1 MFFTATTQ
9 PRMNSP
15 HFTAVDRSV
24 QRFINQTLAASNRS
38 GVTYSQDDSHYR
50 LELDMPGIA
59 KDQLSIAI
67 EDKQVRIQSKE
78 GAARQYRV
86 AYEFAQEID
95 ASRSQ
100 ATMEHGVLT
109 LKLAKLQPVNKASE
123 LNIQ

>member
-1 MFFTATTQ
+1 MFFTATAQ
-9 PRMNSP
+9 PRMNP
-15 HFTAVDRSV
+15 QAYAAVDRSV
-24 QRFINQTLAASNRS
+24 QRFLNQTLASSKHS
-38 GVTYSQDDSHYR
+38 GCTYSQDDSQYR

-95 ASRSQ
+95 ASHSQ
-100 ATMEHGVLT
+100 ASMEHGVLT

-123 LNIQ
+123 LSIQ

>member
-1 MFFTATTQ
+1 MFFTATAQ
-9 PRMNSP
+9 PRLNP
-15 HFTAVDRSV
+15 QAYAAVDRSV
-24 QRFINQTLAASNRS
+24 QRFLNQTLASSHRNGCA
-38 GVTYSQDDSHYR
+38 YSQDEHQYR

-67 EDKQVRIQSKE
+67 EDNQVRIQSKE

-86 AYEFAQEID
+86 AYEFAQDID

-100 ATMEHGVLT
+100 ASMEHGVLT
-109 LKLAKLQPVNKASE
+109 LKLAKLQPQSKASE

>member
-1 MFFTATTQ
+1 MFFAATAQ
-9 PRMNSP
+9 PRIHTP
-15 HFTAVDRSV
+15 AFAAADRSV
-24 QRFINQTLAASNRS
+24 QRFIQQTLASSNRS
-38 GVTYSQDDSHYR
+38 GCAYSQDDTHYQ
-50 LELDMPGIA
+50 LELDLPGIP

-100 ATMEHGVLT
+100 ASMEHGVLT
-109 LKLAKLQPVNKASE
+109 LKLAKLLPVSKASE
-123 LNIQ
+123 LSIQ